1 VLGTFNWALTSGQL
15 ALGAS
20 APAVLGSSAGPGL
33 QEGTRWR
40 AVGLLSSAVGLL
52 SSAVGLLV
60 LTCSDRSVGGVGVSG
75 SRDVE
80 GSVCHTPA
88 AGGGGAAM

>member
-1 VLGTFNWALTSGQL
+1 MLGTFNWALTSGQL

-40 AVGLLSSAVGLL
+40 AMGLLSSAM
-52 SSAVGLLV
+52 GLLV

>member
-1 VLGTFNWALTSGQL
+1 MGVDDGG
-15 ALGAS
+15 GEKREEV
-20 APAVLGSSAGPGL
+20 AV
-33 QEGTRWR
+33 
-40 AVGLLSSAVGLL
+40 V
-52 SSAVGLLV
+52 
-60 LTCSDRSVGGVGVSG
+60 RSVGGVGVSG